1 MSLVLTNMCLI
12 INSKGEILLQNRIKN
27 DRPGLNLPGG
37 HVENN
42 ETLIESVKREVK
54 EETNLNLIKVEFVGI
69 YEWFNKNTNRR
80 DLAILYK
87 SNKFNGILKSNKEGI
102 NSWYNITN
110 LKKENLSLDLDKVL
124 EVYGIKL

>member
-87 SNKFNGILKSNKEGI
+87 SNEFNGILKSNKEGI